1 MNINKLN
8 INKMKRLFVT
18 LLLMT
23 SFMASG
29 IAYDFSAVCES
40 GQTLYYNI
48 LSETDKTVEITY
60 YEYFVS
66 YWGNYATSYY
76 GVTEPEGDLVIPE
89 HVQFNDT
96 QYTVVKVGNGAFYLC
111 NNISSVTFPNS
122 IIEIGYRAFE
132 PDHGYGYF
140 PVMTGELVLPESL
153 QKLGPWA
160 FKNNEGITA
169 VCIPNSVKMIAAEC
183 FCGCSGLKRVTI
195 GLGVEEIGYAA
206 FGGCHSL
213 DTIVVNRVTPPTCN
227 YLPFNNVPKDIPVLI
242 PVGSKTLYE
251 QAEYWNEF
259 TNFIETESLAVNEN
273 ETDGFAVYPNPTDGE
288 VIIDGMNIIKI
299 EVYNITGQF
308 IKDFKNNNIDISD
321 QNAGMYILKVIT
333 PSGVV
338 TKQII
343 KN

>member
-1 MNINKLN
+1 M
-8 INKMKRLFVT
+8 
-18 LLLMT
+18 
-23 SFMASG
+23 
-29 IAYDFSAVCES
+29 
-40 GQTLYYNI
+40 
-48 LSETDKTVEITY
+48 
-60 YEYFVS
+60 
-66 YWGNYATSYY
+66 
-76 GVTEPEGDLVIPE
+76 
-89 HVQFNDT
+89 
-96 QYTVVKVGNGAFYLC
+96 
-111 NNISSVTFPNS
+111 
-122 IIEIGYRAFE
+122 
-132 PDHGYGYF
+132 
-140 PVMTGELVLPESL
+140 
-153 QKLGPWA
+153 
-160 FKNNEGITA
+160 
-169 VCIPNSVKMIAAEC
+169 
-183 FCGCSGLKRVTI
+183 
-195 GLGVEEIGYAA
+195 
-206 FGGCHSL
+206 
-213 DTIVVNRVTPPTCN
+213 
-227 YLPFNNVPKDIPVLI
+227 PKDIPVLI